1 MDNLSNLYS
10 KETKQALVILGRYPH
25 PGRVKTRLA
34 KDLGAN
40 EAARVYR
47 EIVEK
52 LLNEVK
58 DLQGV
63 GVYFCYADLSD
74 KKLVRKWITDGVE
87 LIDSVSSNIEENIS
101 NAFEGLFRQGFERV
115 MCVGSDIPD
124 LDSGIIT
131 RAFESLKNSDVVIGQ
146 DLSGGIYLFG
156 LKKFE
161 SEFFSSRDTSLE
173 VFEKTIKLCAEKRL
187 KYCLL
192 QKLLD
197 IDTLEDYNKYYAAK
211 K

>member
-1 MDNLSNLYS
+1 M
-10 KETKQALVILGRYPH
+10 KQALVVLGRYPH

-34 KDLGAN
+34 KDLGAG

-47 EIVEK
+47 EMAEK
-52 LLNEVK
+52 LLGEVK
-58 DLQGV
+58 NLQGA

-74 KKLVRKWITDGVE
+74 KKLIREWIGDAVE
-87 LIDSVSSNIEENIS
+87 LIDPVSSNIEENILH
-101 NAFEGLFRQGFERV
+101 AFDTLFKLGFKKV

-124 LDSGIIT
+124 VGSKIIVS
-131 RAFESLKNSDVVIGQ
+131 AFEKLNDSDVVIGQ
-146 DLSGGIYLFG
+146 DFSGGIYLFG

-161 SEFFSSRDTSLE
+161 SEFFSSYDTSLG
-173 VFEKTIKLCAEKRL
+173 VFEKTIKLCTEKRL

>member
-1 MDNLSNLYS
+1 M
-10 KETKQALVILGRYPH
+10 KQALVVLGRYPH

-34 KDLGAN
+34 KDLGAG

-47 EIVEK
+47 KMAEK
-52 LLNEVK
+52 LLGEVK
-58 DLQGV
+58 NLQGA

-74 KKLVRKWITDGVE
+74 KKLIREWIGDAVE
-87 LIDSVSSNIEENIS
+87 IIDPVSSNIEENIS
-101 NAFEGLFRQGFERV
+101 NAFEGLFIQGFERV
-115 MCVGSDIPD
+115 ICVGSDIPD
-124 LDSGIIT
+124 LDSKIISH
-131 RAFESLKNSDVVIGQ
+131 AFKSLDDSDVVIGQ

-156 LKKFE
+156 LKEFE

-173 VFEKTIKLCAEKRL
+173 VFEKTLKLCAEKRL

-197 IDTLEDYNKYYAAK
+197 IDTMEDYNEYYAAK